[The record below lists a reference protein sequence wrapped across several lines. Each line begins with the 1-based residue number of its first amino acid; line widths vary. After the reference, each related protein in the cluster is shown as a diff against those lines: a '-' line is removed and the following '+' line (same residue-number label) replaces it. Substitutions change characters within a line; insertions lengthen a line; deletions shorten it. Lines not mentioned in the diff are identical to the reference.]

1 MTEVHES
8 FNVYAPPASALQAA
22 LEPSIRPRFLAACA
36 CLIATVPALIY
47 VLRPTPGWLTFALLG
62 CLWLLVAYWVLLP
75 HFRHRGSKEPL
86 DITYIVC
93 TTIGIP
99 VCTCLLSLV
108 VLLVLGAIS
117 LAVLLL

>member
-22 LEPSIRPRFLAACA
+22 LEPSIRPRFWAACA
-36 CLIATVPALIY
+36 CLTVAVPILIY
-47 VLRPTPGWLTFALLG
+47 ALRPTPGWLTFALLG
-62 CLWLLVAYWVLLP
+62 CLWLLVAYWVLMP
-75 HFRHRGSKEPL
+75 HFRHRGSMEPL

-108 VLLVLGAIS
+108 MLLVSGAIS
-117 LAVLLL
+117 LVVLLL

>member
-1 MTEVHES
+1 MTEVHDS
-8 FNVYAPPASALQAA
+8 FNVYTPPASALQAA
-22 LEPSIRPRFLAACA
+22 LEPSIRPRFWVACA
-36 CLIATVPALIY
+36 GLTVTIPALIY
-47 VLRPTPGWLTFALLG
+47 VLRPTHGWLTFALPA

-108 VLLVLGAIS
+108 VLLVLGAIPI
-117 LAVLLL
+117 VLLLL